1 MKLPRKGDTGSKK
14 STLHGVHAV
23 LGLDVVGF
31 SRFSEEEQHEA
42 VSNLFGWI
50 RRALQYNDIHEDDL
64 IWCHAGD
71 GGYLTFDSYHA
82 CIRAINV
89 AFDIVRRAKSGDW
102 RRTSGE
108 CLTLRLGLHAGFVQQ
123 TVPLGLGMWKEASGA
138 GINTAARILGLS
150 APGQILVSRQYYDA
164 YMKNAPQPDIEI
176 GPLHSRSVKHGV
188 KVEVMNANANGL
200 CLSQSDADCFQWQA
214 ISAFWQQMIF
224 EYESLISDSLKAG
237 STLAA
242 VAAAKFLL
250 AFKQPKPVIDLCR
263 AIGLEH
269 DQTLFGFAVARHEI
283 LSQLSAASLLRV
295 IELSDTRMVEQNE
308 IICQRGDPAETCF
321 FVVSGKVV
329 VERPD
334 IVESVIVR
342 TGALL
347 GEFGLWMSGLTR
359 TATIRAITKSLI
371 FEIPLGRFREVLNQ
385 SQGAN
390 LVFERIQERIMSNVF
405 GAPDLFPGLDPQ
417 RVKGGKCV
425 KLALGSS
432 IDISETTY
440 ILFNGE
446 VEVRLDKDLP
456 KRITASGQARP
467 DTVVG
472 IISRL
477 GKPDG
482 TTAGVV
488 SETVCVTVPHKELLR
503 IFAESP
509 AVQRVWDGLCGVR
522 MAERQVPES
531 GFEVRA

>member
-1 MKLPRKGDTGSKK
+1 
-14 STLHGVHAV
+14 
-23 LGLDVVGF
+23 
-31 SRFSEEEQHEA
+31 
-42 VSNLFGWI
+42 
-50 RRALQYNDIHEDDL
+50 
-64 IWCHAGD
+64 
-71 GGYLTFDSYHA
+71 
-82 CIRAINV
+82 
-89 AFDIVRRAKSGDW
+89 
-102 RRTSGE
+102 
-108 CLTLRLGLHAGFVQQ
+108 
-123 TVPLGLGMWKEASGA
+123 
-138 GINTAARILGLS
+138 
-150 APGQILVSRQYYDA
+150 
-164 YMKNAPQPDIEI
+164 
-176 GPLHSRSVKHGV
+176 V
-188 KVEVMNANANGL
+188 KVEVMNANAHGL
-200 CLSQSDADCFQWQA
+200 CLSQSDAAAFQWQA
-214 ISAFWQQMIF
+214 ISALWQQMIV
-224 EYESLISDSLKAG
+224 EYESLINDSLKAG

-250 AFKQPKPVIDLCR
+250 TFKQPKPVINLCR
-263 AIGLEH
+263 AIGLEQ
-269 DQTLFGFAVARHEI
+269 DQTPFGFTVARHEI

-295 IELSDTRMVEQNE
+295 IEISHTRIVEQNE
-308 IICQRGDPAETCF
+308 TICQRGDPAESCF

-371 FEIPLGRFREVLNQ
+371 FEIPLERFREVLNQ

-390 LVFERIQERIMSNVF
+390 LVYERIQERIMSNVF
-405 GAPDLFPGLDPQ
+405 GAPDLFPGMDPQ
-417 RVKGGKCV
+417 VVKGGKCV
-425 KLALGSS
+425 KLASGDL

-446 VEVRLDKDLP
+446 VEVSLEKNLP

-482 TTAGVV
+482 ATARAV
-488 SETVCVTVPHKELLR
+488 SETVCVIVPHKELLG

-509 AVQRVWDGLCGVR
+509 SVQRVWDGLCGVR
-522 MAERQVPES
+522 MAEKQISES
-531 GFEVRA
+531 ASEVRG